1 MKTNTDELQVFVSVI
16 DRGSITAAAEALQQT
31 VSGVSR
37 ALTRLEKKL
46 DATLVRR
53 TTRRLQLTDEGD
65 LFLARARSILAAM
78 DDAEEAIARHRERPA
93 GRLRVDAAS
102 PFMLHCIV
110 PHVTAFAAL
119 YPEIELELTSNER
132 IVDLM
137 EQRVDIAIR
146 LGALQDSTLHA
157 RSLGSTRWRVLAS
170 PGYLASHGEPR
181 DVDEL
186 LRQRLIGFTAPANLN
201 DWPLYDGRGATFV
214 TIAPTVAASS
224 GETIRQLALFDG
236 GIACLSEFMTAADIA
251 AGRLR
256 PLLDDALAD
265 VRLPINA
272 VYYQSASMAA
282 RARAFL
288 DFLAARLAS
297 AYPFASTPAHP

>member
-16 DRGSITAAAEALQQT
+16 DCGSITAAAEALRQT

-37 ALTRLEKKL
+37 ALTRLETKL

-53 TTRRLQLTDEGD
+53 TTRRLQLTDEGE
-65 LFLARARSILAAM
+65 LFLARARLILAAM
-78 DDAEEAIARHRERPA
+78 DDAEEAIVRHRERPA

-110 PHVTAFAAL
+110 PNVKAFNAL
-119 YPEIELELTSNER
+119 YPDITLELTSNER

-157 RSLGSTRWRVLAS
+157 RSLGSTRWRVLAT
-170 PGYLASHGEPR
+170 PAYLAENGEPG

-186 LRQRLIGFTAPANLN
+186 LRHRLIGFTAPESLN
-201 DWPLYDGRGATFV
+201 DWPLRDARSGRAFV
-214 TIAPTVAASS
+214 TITPALAASS
-224 GETIRQLALFDG
+224 GETIRQLALNDC
-236 GIACLSEFMTAADIA
+236 GIACLSEFMTAADLR

-256 PLLDDALAD
+256 AILDDSTAD
-265 VRLPINA
+265 VRLPVNA
-272 VYYQSASMAA
+272 VYYQSASMAG

-288 DFLAARLAS
+288 DFLAAKLAG
-297 AYPFASTPAHP
+297 